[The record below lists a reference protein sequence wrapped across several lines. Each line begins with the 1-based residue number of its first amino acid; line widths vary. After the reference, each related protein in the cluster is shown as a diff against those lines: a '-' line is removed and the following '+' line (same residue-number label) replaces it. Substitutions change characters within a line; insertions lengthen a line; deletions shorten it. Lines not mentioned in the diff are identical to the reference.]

1 LAFPTFNKLKYFPH
15 QFKTDNLN
23 CRMNYLA
30 HAYLSFGNDPVLIGN
45 MISDFVKGKRKFN
58 YPADIQKGIMLH
70 RMIDGFTDAH
80 LATKNAK
87 KIFKSSADA
96 YAPVFVDVIY
106 DHFLAVDETEFP
118 LNKLEFFASETYHV
132 LKQHQQLLPE
142 KFSNMLPYMIN
153 QNWFLNYRFNWGVE
167 NSFCSIFRRAKYLE
181 KNDKV
186 LQCFYDNYDAL
197 HDYYK
202 QFFPEVKNFAF
213 NEYNILVQE

>member
-1 LAFPTFNKLKYFPH
+1 
-15 QFKTDNLN
+15 
-23 CRMNYLA
+23 MNYLA

-45 MISDFVKGKRKFN
+45 IISDFVKGKRKFN

-167 NSFCSIFRRAKYLE
+167 NSFCSILVTFLSRRYACVCLLE
-181 KNDKV
+181 HLPNCRKMKG
-186 LQCFYDNYDAL
+186 
-197 HDYYK
+197 
-202 QFFPEVKNFAF
+202 
-213 NEYNILVQE
+213 ILPSDSIEPQICRLSRLL